1 MSSEVAQQNEAVQ
14 AVSQQTGQ
22 TLKQLLDHINEL
34 ISNQGAQF
42 RKLQQQVKTLTAE
55 VEREQRKNAKQRQTT
70 ARAKRTVVQKPV
82 QVSAEM
88 RAFMSV
94 QKVDGVDGGFTRQV
108 MMRTISGYIKTHK
121 LELEGDRKRWRPDAT
136 LGKLLNISEKESFTF
151 LTINGLISRVIP
163 SVSKQ

>member
-1 MSSEVAQQNEAVQ
+1 MSSEVAHQNEADQ

-34 ISNQGAQF
+34 ISNQGVQF

-55 VEREQRKNAKQRQTT
+55 VEREQRKHAKQRQTT

-88 RAFMSV
+88 RAFMSA
-94 QKVDGVDGGFTRQV
+94 QKVDAVDGGFTRQV

-121 LELEGDRKRWRPDAT
+121 LELEADRKRWRPDAT